1 MKVYVKF
8 ISIDDE
14 QRYATISIHVN
25 RQSAGTLTMPRR
37 QVLDFVELMMRGSTP
52 IADTDDTVNFAISA
66 NDKRL
71 LTITRDADA
80 IVAAS
85 MSAG

>member
-8 ISIDDE
+8 VSISDE
-14 QRYATISIHVN
+14 MRYATISVHVG
-25 RQSAGTLTMPRR
+25 RHSAGTLSMKRTA
-37 QVLDFVELMMRGSTP
+37 VLDFVQLLERGATP